1 MKSNTALKPEF
12 LPLLIETGFLRASL
26 LAGSL
31 LFLSTASAQAP
42 ATTMLCDTCG
52 TVQSVS
58 QVTREGKGG
67 AAGVVGGAVVGG
79 LIGNQFGG
87 GSGKTLATVAGA
99 AGGAYVGNEVQ
110 KKASTKQVWVTTL
123 KMKDGSTRRFEQEA
137 SPNWAKGAILQV
149 DGNRVFK
156 P

>member
-1 MKSNTALKPEF
+1 MNSNTVSIAVL
-12 LPLLIETGFLRASL
+12 LPFSIDFHRLRSSVLMSSL
-26 LAGSL
+26 F
-31 LFLSTASAQAP
+31 FLSTASAQAP

-123 KMKDGSTRRFEQEA
+123 KMKDGSTRRFEQDA

>member
-1 MKSNTALKPEF
+1 MKHSAMAQNGF
-12 LPLLIETGFLRASL
+12 SSLPCGKNSLLRASAL
-26 LAGSL
+26 TSL
-31 LFLSTASAQAP
+31 LLIFNQAYAQTP
-42 ATTMLCDTCG
+42 PSLCDTCG
-52 TVQSVS
+52 TVQSVG
-58 QVTREGKGG
+58 QVTREGQGG

-110 KKASTKQVWVTTL
+110 KKATTKQVWVTTL
-123 KMKDGSTRRFEQEA
+123 KMKDGSTRRFEQES
-137 SPNWAKGAILQV
+137 SPNWAKGAVLQV

>member
-1 MKSNTALKPEF
+1 MNPSSAPTTSIRFVFTQSGP
-12 LPLLIETGFLRASL
+12 LRASILAYL
-26 LAGSL
+26 LSFSHLAL
-31 LFLSTASAQAP
+31 AQSTPPP
-42 ATTMLCDTCG
+42 ALCDTCG

-58 QVTREGKGG
+58 QVTKEGHGG

-110 KKASTKQVWVTTL
+110 KKATSKQVWVTTV
-123 KMKDGSTRRFEQEA
+123 KMRDGSTRRFEQEA
-137 SPNWAKGAILQV
+137 SPNWARGNVVQV

>member
-1 MKSNTALKPEF
+1 MKPSAMAQN
-12 LPLLIETGFLRASL
+12 GFSSMFFGNSSLLRASTL
-26 LAGSL
+26 TSL
-31 LFLSTASAQAP
+31 LLIFSQAHAQTPP
-42 ATTMLCDTCG
+42 ALCDTCG

-58 QVTREGKGG
+58 QVTREGQGG

-110 KKASTKQVWVTTL
+110 KKATTKLMWVTTL
-123 KMKDGSTRRFEQEA
+123 KMKDGSTRRFEQES
-137 SPNWAKGAILQV
+137 SPNWAKGAVLQV